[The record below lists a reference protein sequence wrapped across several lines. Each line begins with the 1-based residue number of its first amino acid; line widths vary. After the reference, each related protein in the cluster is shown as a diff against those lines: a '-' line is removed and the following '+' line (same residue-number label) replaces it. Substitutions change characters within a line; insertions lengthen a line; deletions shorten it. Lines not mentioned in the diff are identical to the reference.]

1 MAVRADLVTPR
12 AREHRVTR
20 VVATAALAA
29 AALTL
34 ALLPA
39 PASAGPVVPTT
50 PRPTTVTTMTAAG
63 GADTAALAGALPAA
77 SQPPV
82 RRLIVRTTTGR
93 IVSSSITSA
102 TRSLAGVS
110 RATVLRRLASGS
122 SLVALSSPV
131 SIDEA
136 WRIARSLTARD
147 DVVYAQPDLLMKP
160 LGNASPVDAADP
172 YFGQQWDL
180 WDSTSNAAPGGGF
193 STKAPA
199 AWARTR
205 GRPEVVVAV
214 LDTGITSHPELTG
227 QTVPGYDFV
236 SGDTWAGGTHFFT
249 ANDGNGRDSNPADPG
264 DWISASEASSVFFA
278 SEGCSPDSSSWH
290 GTHVAG
296 TIVAKQDNGI
306 GISGVAP
313 GVKVQALRVLGKCGG
328 YTSDIVDAIRWAA
341 GDDLQPGSGNPA
353 GVNPTPASVINLSLG
368 ASGPCDTETQDAIT
382 YAVAHGTTVV
392 VAAGNDG
399 LPVTSTS
406 ASTGSNPADC
416 SGVID
421 VVATER
427 GGARAPYSDYGVVA
441 GSTVISAPGGS
452 DAGVG
457 ADILSTVNTGTTSPS
472 HPGYAWYAGTSM
484 ATPHV
489 AAAAALLQSLRVGR
503 TPYSPSD
510 VAALLSTLTQPF
522 PEGSGCSDD
531 QCGRGILDLQKPL
544 PRFVPLP
551 PTSLVTQPAHDAVTV
566 SWTPGDDG
574 GNVLAHDLTY
584 LVEQSP
590 DGVTFSVFGSTTASS
605 LQVTGLVDDTDYW
618 FRVSAVSVANGSS
631 PVVATGPVRPALR
644 TRPQSPATPVV
655 TGGIEHLAISWTM
668 PPDGGDP
675 ITDYSVEYRLVGS
688 AAWSCAVRTTPTD
701 PQCLVPAPSTA
712 VAVGWP
718 TVLAAGTYEVRVAA
732 QNVHGLGV
740 YSPTTLRAVVSLV
753 QSAAISGPTLRPL
766 RDGFQDSVRVTASS
780 NLTTAG
786 SIRILDSLGHVVRTV
801 PLGTTRAWAFVWTG
815 LDQRARRVAYGRY
828 HVQVLLRGRASTPTV
843 LSTMSVR
850 VSSSRASRPSIL
862 LSSPAVYPY
871 PDRYLDTVTIRA
883 TATVPSSFTMRIVG
897 AHGTVWSTK
906 LSRRS
911 MARAVWKGTTARHR
925 VVAAGRYRLVVS
937 ARGGE
942 GPAVSSST
950 TIVVSS
956 KRVRFTTFDVVVG
969 AASAPTMLLSGSISP
984 YGEAG
989 VSLDAP
995 STVIGV
1001 SLRLPPSVRA
1011 YADVL
1016 LVACTDIDN
1025 ASTARASFAFLDE
1038 TESIAD
1044 GPWSIPNEHGCYVT
1058 PTPAPSP
1065 AVFSSEVHFAVANV
1079 PASSATDPWVVS
1091 AYEVT
1096 GTAYYLR

>member
-1 MAVRADLVTPR
+1 M
-12 AREHRVTR
+12 TR
-20 VVATAALAA
+20 VVATVALAA
-29 AALTL
+29 AALTM

-39 PASAGPVVPTT
+39 PATAAPVAPSAPRRTSVT
-50 PRPTTVTTMTAAG
+50 PMTAASR
-63 GADTAALAGALPAA
+63 ADAAALTSALPAPI
-77 SQPPV
+77 QPPV

-93 IVSSSITSA
+93 TVTSSIIFA
-102 TRSLAGVS
+102 ARSLAGVS
-110 RATVLRRLASGS
+110 GATVVRRLGSGA

-131 SIDEA
+131 PIDEA
-136 WRIARSLTARD
+136 WRIARSLTARG
-147 DVVYAQPDLLMKP
+147 DVAYAQPDLLMKP
-160 LGNASPVDAADP
+160 LGSASPVHTSDP

-180 WDSTSNAAPGGGF
+180 WDSASSAAPGGGF

-214 LDTGITSHPELTG
+214 LDTGITSHPELNG

-236 SGDTWAGGTHFFT
+236 SGDAWAGGTHFFT
-249 ANDGNGRDSNPADPG
+249 ANDGDGRDSNPADPG
-264 DWISASEASSVFFA
+264 DWVSASEASSGFFA
-278 SEGCSPDSSSWH
+278 SERCSPGASSWH

-306 GISGVAP
+306 GISGVSP

-341 GDDLQPGSGNPA
+341 GDDLAPGSGNPA
-353 GVNPTPASVINLSLG
+353 GVNPTRASVINLSLG
-368 ASGPCDTETQDAIT
+368 AVGPCDAATQDAIT

-399 LPVTSTS
+399 VSIHSTS

-421 VVATER
+421 VVAVER
-427 GGARAPYSDYGVVA
+427 GGARATYSNVGVVP

-489 AAAAALLQSLRVGR
+489 AAAAAILQSLRVGR
-503 TPYSPSD
+503 TPYSPSA
-510 VAALLSTLTQPF
+510 VAALLSGLTQPF
-522 PEGSGCSDD
+522 PEGSGCPDVL
-531 QCGRGILDLQKPL
+531 CGQGILDLQKPL

-551 PTSLVTQPAHDAVTV
+551 PTALVTQPAHDAVTL
-566 SWTPGDDG
+566 SWSPGDDG

-584 LVEQSP
+584 LIEQSP
-590 DGVTFSVFGSTTASS
+590 DGVTYSPFGSTTASS
-605 LQVTGLVDDTDYW
+605 LQVTGLVDGTDYW

-631 PVVATGPVRPALR
+631 PVASAGPVQPALK
-644 TRPQSPATPVV
+644 TRPQSPAAPAV

-668 PPDGGDP
+668 PSDGGDS

-688 AAWSCAVRTTPTD
+688 ADWSCAVRMTPID
-701 PQCLVPAPSTA
+701 PQCLVPAPGTV

-718 TVLAAGTYEVRVAA
+718 TVLAAGSYEVRVAA
-732 QNVHGLGV
+732 KNDIGLGV
-740 YSPTTLRAVVSLV
+740 YSPTTVRAVVSLV
-753 QSAAISGPTLRPL
+753 QFGAISGPTLRPL
-766 RDGFQDSVRVTASS
+766 RDGFQDSVRVTVSS
-780 NLTTAG
+780 NLTTNG
-786 SIRILDSLGHVVRTV
+786 SIRILDFRGRVVRTV
-801 PLGTTRAWAFVWTG
+801 PLGTTRAWAFTWTG

-828 HVQVLLRGRASTPTV
+828 HVQVLLRGRTSTPTV
-843 LSTMSVR
+843 VSTMSVL
-850 VSSSRASRPSIL
+850 VSSSRASRPSIQ
-862 LSSPAVYPY
+862 LSSPAIYPY
-871 PDRYLDTVTIRA
+871 PDRYLDTVSVRA
-883 TATVPSSFTMRIVG
+883 TATVPSTFTMKIVG
-897 AHGTVWSTK
+897 AHGTVWSTR

-911 MARAVWKGTTARHR
+911 VARAVWKGTTARYR
-925 VVAAGRYRLVVS
+925 VVTAGRYRLVVS

-956 KRVRFTTFDVVVG
+956 KRVRFTTFDFMVG

-984 YGEAG
+984 YGEDG
-989 VSLDAP
+989 LSLEAP

-1025 ASTARASFAFLDE
+1025 ASKARARFAFVDE
-1038 TESIAD
+1038 TASIAD
-1044 GPWSIPNEHGCYVT
+1044 GPWSIPNKHGCYVT
-1058 PTPAPSP
+1058 PAPAPAPS
-1065 AVFSSEVHFAVANV
+1065 VFSREVHFAVANV
-1079 PASSATDPWVVS
+1079 PASSTTDPWVVS

>member
-1 MAVRADLVTPR
+1 MALRTDLVTPR

-29 AALTL
+29 AALTV

-39 PASAGPVVPTT
+39 PAAAVPVVPST
-50 PRPTTVTTMTAAG
+50 PRRAAVASMTAASR
-63 GADTAALAGALPAA
+63 ADAAALATALPAPI
-77 SQPPV
+77 QPPV
-82 RRLIVRTTTGR
+82 RRLIVRTTAGRAATG
-93 IVSSSITSA
+93 SITSA
-102 TRSLAGVS
+102 ARSLAGVS
-110 RATVLRRLASGS
+110 GASVVRRLGSGS

-136 WRIARSLTARD
+136 WRIARSLTARG
-147 DVVYAQPDLLMKP
+147 DVAYAQPDLLMKP
-160 LGNASPVDAADP
+160 LGTASPVVTADP

-180 WDSTSNAAPGGGF
+180 WDSASAAPGGGF

-236 SGDTWAGGTHFFT
+236 SGDAWAGGTHFFT
-249 ANDGNGRDSNPADPG
+249 ANDGNGRDPNPADPG
-264 DWISASEASSVFFA
+264 DWVSASEASSGFFA
-278 SEGCSPDSSSWH
+278 SEGCTPDASSWH

-313 GVKVQALRVLGKCGG
+313 AVKVQALRVLGKCGG

-341 GDDLQPGSGNPA
+341 GDGLGPGSGNPA

-368 ASGPCDTETQDAIT
+368 AAGPCDTETQDAIT

-399 LPVTSTS
+399 SSITSTS
-406 ASTGSNPADC
+406 AGTGSNPADC

-427 GGARAPYSDYGVVA
+427 GGARASFSDYGVVP

-457 ADILSTVNTGTTSPS
+457 ADILSTVNTGTTSPR

-503 TPYSPSD
+503 TPYSPAN
-510 VAALLSTLTQPF
+510 VAALLSGLTQPF
-522 PEGSGCSDD
+522 ATGSGCSDGR
-531 QCGRGILDLQKPL
+531 CGQGILDLQKPL

-551 PTSLVTQPAHDAVTV
+551 PTALVTQPANGAVTL

-574 GNVLAHDLTY
+574 GNVLAHDLSY

-590 DGVTFSVFGSTTASS
+590 DGVTYSTVGSTTASS

-618 FRVSAVSVANGSS
+618 FRVSAVSVENGSS
-631 PVVATGPVRPALR
+631 PLVATGPVQPALH
-644 TRPQSPATPVV
+644 TRPQSPAAPTV
-655 TGGIEHLAISWTM
+655 TGGVERLAISWTM
-668 PPDGGDP
+668 PSDGGDL
-675 ITDYSVEYRLVGS
+675 ITHYSVEYRLVGS
-688 AAWSCAVRTTPTD
+688 GAWSCAVRTTPAD
-701 PQCLVPAPSTA
+701 PQCLVVAPGTS

-718 TVLAAGTYEVRVAA
+718 TVLAAGSYEVRVAA
-732 QNVHGLGV
+732 KNVTGLGV
-740 YSPTTLRAVVSLV
+740 YSPTTVRAVVSLA
-753 QSAAISGPTLRPL
+753 QAAAISGTTLRPL

-780 NLTTAG
+780 NVTTNG
-786 SIRILDSLGHVVRTV
+786 SIRILDIHRHVVRAV

-828 HVQVLLRGRASTPTV
+828 HVQVLLRGRTSTPTV
-843 LSTMSVR
+843 LSTMSVQ

-862 LSSPAVYPY
+862 LSSTAVYPY
-871 PDRYLDTVTIRA
+871 RDRYLDTVSIRA
-883 TATVPSSFTMRIVG
+883 TATVPSTFTMKIVG
-897 AHGTVWSTK
+897 AHGIVWSTK

-911 MARAVWKGTTARHR
+911 VARAVWKGTTARHR
-925 VVAAGRYRLVVS
+925 VVAAGRYRLVVT

-950 TIVVSS
+950 AIVVSS
-956 KRVRFTTFDVVVG
+956 QRVRPTTFDVVVG
-969 AASAPTMLLSGSISP
+969 AASAPTILLSGSISP
-984 YGEAG
+984 YGEDG
-989 VSLDAP
+989 LSLEAP

-1016 LVACTDIDN
+1016 LVACTDVDN
-1025 ASTARASFAFLDE
+1025 ASKARARFAFLDE
-1038 TESIAD
+1038 TASIAD

-1058 PTPAPSP
+1058 PAPAPAPSLS
-1065 AVFSSEVHFAVANV
+1065 AREVHFAVANV
-1079 PASSATDPWVVS
+1079 PASPATDPWVVS